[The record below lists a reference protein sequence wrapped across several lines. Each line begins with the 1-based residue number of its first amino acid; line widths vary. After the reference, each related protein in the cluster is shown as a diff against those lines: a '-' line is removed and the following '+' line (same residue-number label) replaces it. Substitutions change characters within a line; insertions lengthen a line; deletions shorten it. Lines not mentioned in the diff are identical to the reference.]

1 MSAGTGMGITV
12 TTVTTDAQA
21 PLGFIHN
28 EPASSSQGLT
38 AQGEK
43 TWIYVRA
50 GVAITAGAVCIRQP
64 DIAGLTNNQNYGNP
78 DSEATPPVPP
88 DGVVPSTGAV
98 AVDRVVGVAHHAI
111 ALGSY
116 GFIQRSGICAP
127 VDDGTMAVNLGITPV
142 AAGEAGTVAVGTES
156 FGLCLVQGGAGNPG
170 TAMIHCTG

>member
-1 MSAGTGMGITV
+1 MAAGTGMGIAV
-12 TTVTTDAQA
+12 TTVTEDAQA
-21 PLGFIHN
+21 PLGFIHT
-28 EPASSSQGLT
+28 EPASLNQGLT

-50 GVAITAGAVCIRQP
+50 GVALTAGDVCIRQP
-64 DIAGLTNNQNYGNP
+64 DIAGSTNNENYGNP

-98 AVDRVVGVAHHAI
+98 AVDRVVGAAQHTI

-116 GFIQRSGICAP
+116 GFIQRSGIAT
-127 VDDGTMAVNLGITPV
+127 VTDDGTMAVDLGITPV
-142 AAGEAGTVAVGTES
+142 AAGEAATVAVGTES
-156 FGLCLVQGGAGNPG
+156 FGLCLVQGGAGNPA

>member
-1 MSAGTGMGITV
+1 MSAGTGMGIAV

-28 EPASSSQGLT
+28 EPASSSQGLS

-50 GVAITAGAVCIRQP
+50 GVALTAGAVCIRQ
-64 DIAGLTNNQNYGNP
+64 DSASGNNGNYGNP
-78 DSEATPPVPP
+78 DSVVTPPVPP
-88 DGVVPSTGAV
+88 DGVIPSTGAV
-98 AVDRVVGVAHHAI
+98 AVDRVVGAAQHAI

-116 GFIQRSGICAP
+116 GFIQRSGICT
-127 VDDGTMAVNLGITPV
+127 VTDSGTMAVNLGITPV